1 MELRMRFL
9 LILALGVLAMG
20 LSTAETEYLSD
31 RLDLIS
37 SSRQGWG
44 ELGTDACAH
53 APGQTPLELQIKD
66 VEYSKGLGHHAPG
79 DIIVDL
85 DGCYETFEAEIGV
98 QKQSQGIGSVVFQ
111 VYADDEKRFDSG
123 VMREQDAAKPVSIPV
138 TGAQEL
144 RLLVTDAGDGITC
157 DCANWAN
164 ARLVPA
170 KSPAPSA
177 ALGDRV
183 NVAPFAQVITCDPE
197 RMDGARASRIEEFR
211 AEDIFLETEAS
222 PSAKG
227 IYSVPE
233 TTRCIG
239 LKWPERRLLTEI
251 GLRFAGEVPSTDGA
265 QVQAW
270 IGQTLHQGRW
280 MPLKGEIEAQDHDW
294 VFRVVRRDNP
304 DTRNGVWKVRWI
316 FPSPAKPVSVL
327 GFSAFTRSIWKT
339 ADLLVEIENP
349 PRGNLG
355 RIAVYNGEIIGAPR
369 KWDFAK
375 PVALKVRYCA
385 SKRSS
390 YDRTVLRFGGF
401 GVAVD
406 DVLTNECVYVPDARA
421 FVTTQSSGLT
431 LAEYKKQI
439 AGRKTVLER
448 VREMPDQTF
457 AQAMA
462 KTRNPI
468 QDNGPT
474 MISLACDNRKFVV
487 EQNGIV
493 RFALKPGAADRAP
506 TYAAQFPCAVIPRFG
521 NGETGR
527 PERHLEGGWLP
538 IIVSAWKQGDVLYR
552 ERCFVAPYDKT
563 DTGRWLNNK
572 PLCVTEFTIENA
584 GDSPADASLT
594 LSFFSDFEQR
604 TPMDLRRTAG
614 GAVAACDGRLTALV
628 NAAELNTSVQ
638 DEKVSVA
645 GKLPAGGKAKCF
657 VYLPGWEMKPEESA
671 QLAGGESL
679 AGDVEAYWRRVMS
692 SAMQIEIPDPVL
704 SDVIRASQVH
714 CLIAARNE
722 ENGERIAPWIA
733 SISYGPLESESNS
746 IVRGMDF
753 LGHDEF
759 ARRSLDFF
767 IKRYS
772 PQGYLTT
779 GYTLM
784 GTGWNLQTL
793 GKHYQLTRDASWM
806 KRIAPDVARVCEWIN
821 RQRKKTTLDGSGPM
835 IAESGLMP
843 PGVMA
848 DWGNF
853 LHYFCLN
860 GYYYAGLQN
869 AAEALK
875 DVGHP
880 GADDF
885 ARNASEFRRDILLAY
900 EPTQSMSPV
909 VPLQNGTW
917 VRWYPSQVYNAG
929 PLGGFFPG
937 EDGNRSWAYDV
948 ELGAHQL
955 IQQGVLAP
963 ESKEAHEMMDHME
976 DVQFLADGWFDYP
989 AEKNHG
995 DWFNLGGFS
1004 KVQPYYCRNAEIYA
1018 MRDDVKPFIRSY
1030 FNTLASLLNTENLSL
1045 WEHFHSSGAW
1055 NKTHETGYFLQQTR
1069 FMLAMEHGDQLWLA
1083 PFVTSN
1089 WLKDGMVVA
1098 VRDAPTRFGKVSYR
1112 ITSHAAKG
1120 FIEMTVEPP
1129 RRNPPKEIVIRLR
1142 HPEGKRMRSV
1152 TLNGRP
1158 HKGFDPDKETITL
1171 AGVLPDEVKLRVEY

>member
-1 MELRMRFL
+1 MRFS
-9 LILALGVLAMG
+9 LILALGVLVMG
-20 LSTAETEYLSD
+20 ICSAETPAVEYLSD

-44 ELGTDACAH
+44 ELGIDMCAH
-53 APGQTPLELQIKD
+53 APGQTPLKLRIKD

-79 DIIVDL
+79 EIIVDL
-85 DGCYETFEAEIGV
+85 DGCYGAFEAEIGV
-98 QKQSQGIGSVVFQ
+98 QKQSQGIGSAVFQ
-111 VYADDEKRFDSG
+111 VYVDDEKRFDSG
-123 VMREQDAAKPVSIPV
+123 VMREQDAAKRVSIPV

-144 RLLVTDAGDGITC
+144 RLVVTDAGDGIAC

-170 KSPAPSA
+170 KSPTPSA

-183 NVAPFAQVITCDPE
+183 NIAPFAQVITCDPE
-197 RMDGARASRIEEFR
+197 RMDGARASRVEEFR
-211 AEDIFLETEAS
+211 AEDIFLETEVL

-227 IYSVPE
+227 IYAVPNS
-233 TTRCIG
+233 CIG
-239 LKWPERRLLTEI
+239 LKWTERRLLTEI
-251 GLRFAGEVPSTDGA
+251 GLRLAGEVPSTNGA

-280 MPLKGEIEAQDHDW
+280 TPLKGAIETQNHDW
-294 VFRVVRRDNP
+294 VFRIVRKENP
-304 DTRNGVWKVRWI
+304 DARNGVWKVRWI
-316 FPSPAKPVSVL
+316 FPSSAKPVSVS

-339 ADLLVEIENP
+339 ADLVVEIENP
-349 PRGNLG
+349 AHGSPEK
-355 RIAVYNGEIIGAPR
+355 IEAYNGEIIGAPR

-406 DVLTNECVYVPDARA
+406 DVLTNGCVYVPEDCA
-421 FVTTQSSGLT
+421 FVTTQSSRLT

-457 AQAMA
+457 EQAMA

-474 MISLACDNRKFVV
+474 MLSLACDNHKFVM
-487 EQNGIV
+487 EQDGTV
-493 RFALKPGAADRAP
+493 RFAINPQSVNP
-506 TYAAQFPCAVIPRFG
+506 VSYHEQVPCAMVPRIGDG
-521 NGETGR
+521 NVGR
-527 PERHLEGGWLP
+527 AARHLDGGWLP

-552 ERCFVAPYDKT
+552 ERCFVAPYDKA
-563 DTGRWLNNK
+563 DAGRWLNNK
-572 PLCVTEFTIENA
+572 SLCVAEFTIENV
-584 GDSPADASLT
+584 GTSPADASIT
-594 LSFFSDFEQR
+594 LSFFRDSDQHI
-604 TPMDLRRTAG
+604 PMEVRETTG
-614 GAVAACDGRLTALV
+614 GALAVCDGRLTGLV
-628 NAAELNTSVQ
+628 DVAGLSASIQ
-638 DEKVSVA
+638 DEMVSIA
-645 GKLPAGGKAKCF
+645 GKLPAGRTAKCF

-671 QLAGGESL
+671 QLASGDGL
-679 AGDVEAYWRRVMS
+679 AKNTEAYWHRVM
-692 SAMQIEIPDPVL
+692 ADTMQFEIPEKLLENAV
-704 SDVIRASQVH
+704 RASQVH
-714 CLIAARNE
+714 CMIAARNE
-722 ENGERIAPWIA
+722 ADGARVAAWAA
-733 SISYGPLESESNS
+733 SDRYGALESESNS
-746 IVRGMDF
+746 IIRGMD
-753 LGHDEF
+753 LMGQTDF
-759 ARRSLDFF
+759 ARRSHDFF

-772 PQGYLTT
+772 PEGFLTT

-784 GTGWNLQTL
+784 GTGWQLQTL
-793 GKHYQLTRDASWM
+793 GQHYDLVRDKDWLKSHASE
-806 KRIAPDVARVCEWIN
+806 IARVCDWIVK
-821 RQRKKTTLDGSGPM
+821 QRRKTMKLDARGQKVP
-835 IAESGLMP
+835 EYGLIP

-853 LHYFCLN
+853 LSYFCLS
-860 GYYYAGLQN
+860 GYYYAGLHE
-869 AAEALK
+869 AATALA
-875 DVGHP
+875 DVGYP
-880 GADDF
+880 GADKLLKETE
-885 ARNASEFRRDILLAY
+885 EFRRDILDAYHRIQALA
-900 EPTQSMSPV
+900 PV
-909 VPLQNGTW
+909 VPLQDGTW

-937 EDGNRSWAYDV
+937 EDGNRSWCYDV
-948 ELGAHQL
+948 ELGAHQMVP
-955 IQQGVLAP
+955 QGVLGP
-963 ESKEAHEMMDHME
+963 DSREAAEMMDHME

-989 AEKNHG
+989 AEKNHA

-1069 FMLAMEHGDQLWLA
+1069 FMLAMERGDRLWLA
-1083 PFVTSN
+1083 PFVTNN

-1112 ITSHAAKG
+1112 ITSHAAQG

-1129 RRNPPKEIVIRLR
+1129 RRNPPEEIVIRLR
-1142 HPEGKRMRSV
+1142 HPDGKRMRSV

-1158 HKGFDPDKETITL
+1158 HRGFDPAMETITL
-1171 AGVLPDEVKLRVEY
+1171 TGALPDEVELRVEY